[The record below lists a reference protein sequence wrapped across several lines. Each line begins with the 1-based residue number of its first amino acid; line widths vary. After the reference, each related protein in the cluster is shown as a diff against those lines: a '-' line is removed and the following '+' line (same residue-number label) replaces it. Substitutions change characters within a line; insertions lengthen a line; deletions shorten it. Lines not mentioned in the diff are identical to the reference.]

1 MGEGYRL
8 LVENPK
14 FCLFL
19 LFFSLNLKLLQHGAL
34 HPPGCRHRESPQQ
47 EATGGDSQE
56 GGARMRFALSLCA
69 AVLLPT
75 AASSFNLAPRPPQAV
90 GCHPARSWERFRE
103 RAAQAHV
110 RAQAPESDSDV
121 EPSRPSALERAWQR
135 FVLLLS

>member
-1 MGEGYRL
+1 MIR
-8 LVENPK
+8 
-14 FCLFL
+14 
-19 LFFSLNLKLLQHGAL
+19 
-34 HPPGCRHRESPQQ
+34 
-47 EATGGDSQE
+47 
-56 GGARMRFALSLCA
+56 GARMRFALSLCA

-90 GCHPARSWERFRE
+90 RCHADRSWERFRE

-110 RAQAPESDSDV
+110 RAQAPEPDSDV

>member
-1 MGEGYRL
+1 M
-8 LVENPK
+8 P
-14 FCLFL
+14 
-19 LFFSLNLKLLQHGAL
+19 A
-34 HPPGCRHRESPQQ
+34 RESPQQ
-47 EATGGDSQE
+47 EEAAGGDSQE
-56 GGARMRFALSLCA
+56 GGGRMRFALSLCA

-135 FVLLLS
+135 FVLLLC

>member
-1 MGEGYRL
+1 M
-8 LVENPK
+8 P
-14 FCLFL
+14 
-19 LFFSLNLKLLQHGAL
+19 A
-34 HPPGCRHRESPQQ
+34 RESPQQ
-47 EATGGDSQE
+47 EEAAGGDSQE

-75 AASSFNLAPRPPQAV
+75 AASSFNLAPRPPRAVV
-90 GCHPARSWERFRE
+90 GCHADRSWQ

-135 FVLLLS
+135 FVLLLC